1 MLTEHEFIGDV
12 KLYTTYNIGDQPA
25 QGALPLIAIFGPAGE
40 WMIKRHHFG
49 TGGRFEIP
57 GEDVVISLRFDAAGQ
72 HDATQG
78 SIQIDMSCLFDLP
91 LLDSKLKIKLDHQS
105 YQLGNHKVSG
115 APIDSATGRI
125 RLAGS
130 GKFSAGMLGG
140 HDCLIEVAGM
150 FNPNPWT

>member
-1 MLTEHEFIGDV
+1 MPTEHIFSGDV

-25 QGALPLIAIFGPAGE
+25 LGALPFIATFGPAGA

-72 HDATQG
+72 YDAAQG
-78 SIQIDMSCLFDLP
+78 SALIDLSCLFDLP
-91 LLDSKLKIKLDHQS
+91 LLDSKLKIKLDQQT
-105 YQLGNHKVSG
+105 YQLGNHNVSG
-115 APIDSATGRI
+115 APLDSANGWL

-130 GKFSAGMLGG
+130 GKFSAGMLAG
-140 HDCLIEVAGM
+140 HDCLIEVAGT
-150 FNPNPWT
+150 FSPSPWA

>member
-1 MLTEHEFIGDV
+1 MPTEHIFSGGV

-25 QGALPLIAIFGPAGE
+25 QGALPLIATFGPAGV
-40 WMIKRHHFG
+40 WMIKRNHFG

-72 HDATQG
+72 HDAAQG
-78 SIQIDMSCLFDLP
+78 SAQIDLSCLFDLP

-105 YQLGNHKVSG
+105 YQLGSYSVSG
-115 APIDSATGRI
+115 APIDSATGSI

-140 HDCLIEVAGM
+140 HDCLIEVSGT
-150 FNPNPWT
+150 FSPNPWA